1 MSDVL
6 LTKWYCLNSI
16 LGMFPVVLVN
26 LDMKISSEV
35 FRIIFTSSS
44 VFVLVSLSVIM
55 SFAYLF
61 ACLLMLSIYFLGD
74 AWMIIGF
81 KMIFIH
87 HFCIYIVFHWKESPT
102 YCFFCIIY
110 IPSNIYMTYPLK
122 QLTL

>member
-35 FRIIFTSSS
+35 FRIIFTTSS

-81 KMIFIH
+81 KMIF
-87 HFCIYIVFHWKESPT
+87 YIISVA
-102 YCFFCIIY
+102 I
-110 IPSNIYMTYPLK
+110 
-122 QLTL
+122 